1 MNLIAPH
8 DPELKLYQLVRN
20 PQHRHTAIF
29 ANANSMTDVIES
41 AGAFTSVLAFQ
52 PDPDK
57 WHGLLRDTRG
67 LGNVKLIPSTPRIDA
82 FGLKACDLIVVTRE
96 LDMVLEYAQDTI
108 FKFRP
113 VIVTTRA
120 VAEDSVDGALPADYR
135 WGPVR
140 YGDTVFM
147 LHGEDL

>member
-1 MNLIAPH
+1 MNLVMPY
-8 DPELKLYQLVRN
+8 DPALKLYQLVRN
-20 PQHRHTAIF
+20 PQHRHTAVF
-29 ANANSMTDVIES
+29 ANANIMEDVIET
-41 AGAFTSVLAFQ
+41 AGAFVSVLAFQ
-52 PDPDK
+52 PDADK
-57 WHGLLRDTRG
+57 WHQLLRDTRG

-96 LDMVLEYAQDTI
+96 LDMVLEYAQDSI

-113 VIVTTRA
+113 VIVTTRT